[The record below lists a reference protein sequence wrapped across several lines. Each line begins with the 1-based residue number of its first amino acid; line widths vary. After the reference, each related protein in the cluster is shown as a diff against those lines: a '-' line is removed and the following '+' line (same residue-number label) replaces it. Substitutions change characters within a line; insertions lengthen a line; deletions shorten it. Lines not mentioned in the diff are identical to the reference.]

1 MPVFKGYIKRTVE
14 RMGGIESVALELGE
28 TVTCVKSWVYR
39 NRVSSKGF
47 HGFVNLATTKG
58 IKVKTDELFKG
69 LPKSEKK
76 RTKKVSKNARAV
88 KEVTGDNHAAN

>member
-1 MPVFKGYIKRTVE
+1 MPIFNGYVKKTVE

-47 HGFVNLATTKG
+47 HGFVNLATAKG
-58 IKVKTDELFKG
+58 VKVKTDELFKG

-76 RTKKVSKNARAV
+76 RTKKVGKNVQAV
-88 KEVTGDNHAAN
+88 KEATGGNHAAN